1 MIAWDADWLGVP
13 VLPRLVQCEAG
24 RPPEPAVINVAA
36 DTGGRALNIQNIEVC
51 QTNPTTG
58 ACTTTRAASTSLTLN
73 NNTTATFGIFVR
85 GTGSAIDNDPARN
98 RVFVRFTDVG
108 GERGATSV
116 AVRTQ

>member
-1 MIAWDADWLGVP
+1 MAGIEDKPPRAADVALSKNVG
-13 VLPRLVQCEAG
+13 EA
-24 RPPEPAVINVAA
+24 AVINVAA